1 MINSFLIPYMPGVR
15 VQNESLALSFNT
27 FPGTENMLL
36 NWNHFFSR
44 HCLALFTGTT
54 ILIAGADLNAQV
66 IPGTGTR
73 VEGSWDDF
81 EDETWEYITN
91 LPKSS
96 TNVDKETRYPLGQ
109 SSNGIW
115 TESAKRGQPDMI
127 QRVPTPPGGLPGSK
141 GALLMKSLHTGVPG
155 QGSRGSNQDDLI
167 MSGTMVS
174 VNYSPSVVTRVYIP
188 PFEEW
193 EDKTGTSFGFRA
205 AVKAPTTTK
214 GSGRRFFS
222 RGPTTKIE
230 TIYLGMFIQFNSKTD
245 NPGAEDS
252 AVFVVRADTSGQDF
266 IGPEIKQTGWWTLG
280 MSFTP
285 DGRTHYYASP
295 GVDPL
300 THADRFASHYPYG
313 SRVQSFHT
321 AFFNVCNQDNGRT
334 WSTEWIIDDPTMY
347 YISQ

>member
-1 MINSFLIPYMPGVR
+1 
-15 VQNESLALSFNT
+15 
-27 FPGTENMLL
+27 MLL
-36 NWNHFFSR
+36 KWNHFFSR
-44 HCLALFTGTT
+44 QFMALLAGTSF
-54 ILIAGADLNAQV
+54 LMVGADLGAQL

-73 VEGSWDDF
+73 VDGAWDDF
-81 EDETWEYITN
+81 EDESWEFVTN

-96 TNVDKETRYPLGQ
+96 TNVDKQTRYPLGQ
-109 SSNGIW
+109 STNNVW
-115 TESAKRGQPDMI
+115 TESAKRGQPDLI

-141 GALLMKSLHTGVPG
+141 GAMMMKTLHTGVPG
-155 QGSRGSNQDDLI
+155 QGSRGTNQDDLI
-167 MSGTMVS
+167 MQGSMIS

-205 AVKAPTTTK
+205 AVKAPMK
-214 GSGRRFFS
+214 SKKPSRRRRFFS
-222 RGPTTKIE
+222 RGGSSTKIE

-245 NPGAEDS
+245 GPNSEDS
-252 AVFVVRADTSGQDF
+252 AMFVVRADSTGQDF

-300 THADRFASHYPYG
+300 TSADRFASHAPYG
-313 SRVQSFHT
+313 TRIQSFHT

-334 WSTEWIIDDPTMY
+334 WSTEWIVDDTAIY
-347 YISQ
+347 YLGR